1 VGLSSYIEKGI
12 PLDAIISSS
21 LLISIFEHDNPLHDG
36 AVIISQG
43 RLAAA
48 GCFLPLSDQQDI
60 RKTFGSR
67 HRAALGIA
75 EESDAVVL
83 IASEETGALSL
94 AYDSKL
100 YYDLLPDEIFERLRI
115 LFSEHSQSSLTGEVD
130 NEP

>member
-1 VGLSSYIEKGI
+1 
-12 PLDAIISSS
+12 
-21 LLISIFEHDNPLHDG
+21 
-36 AVIISQG
+36 
-43 RLAAA
+43 
-48 GCFLPLSDQQDI
+48 LPLSDQQDI

-83 IASEETGALSL
+83 VVSEETGALSL

-100 YYDLLPDEIFERLRI
+100 YYDLSADEILDRLH
-115 LFSEHSQSSLTGEVD
+115 LLLSEQRMIAAEVA

>member
-1 VGLSSYIEKGI
+1 M
-12 PLDAIISSS
+12 
-21 LLISIFEHDNPLHDG
+21 
-36 AVIISQG
+36 
-43 RLAAA
+43 
-48 GCFLPLSDQQDI
+48 FLPLSDQQDI